1 MSKPNGKTTIALILM
16 GMLLLAAPVKA
27 EYGYPEIAPQ
37 ASIDACLE
45 GIAEA
50 ADYDGAHFVRHEVES
65 EARRM
70 HGHLLR
76 ISTQVYSDVD
86 GALIRAYRT
95 RCATTHDSRQVAFR
109 ISEKQ

>member
-1 MSKPNGKTTIALILM
+1 MSKPNGKTTIALALM
-16 GMLLLAAPVKA
+16 GMLMLAAPVKA
-27 EYGYPEIAPQ
+27 EFGYPEIAPK
-37 ASIDACLE
+37 ASIDVCLE

-50 ADYDGAHFVRHEVES
+50 ADYEGARFVRHEVES

-86 GALIRAYRT
+86 GELIRAYRT
-95 RCATTHDSRQVAFR
+95 RCATTHHSEQVAFR
-109 ISEKQ
+109 IREQQ

>member
-1 MSKPNGKTTIALILM
+1 MSKLNSKTTIALTLM
-16 GMLLLAAPVKA
+16 GMMLLAAPVKA
-27 EYGYPEIAPQ
+27 DYGYPEIAPQ
-37 ASIDACLE
+37 ASIDTCLE

-50 ADYDGAHFVRHEVES
+50 ANYDGARFVRHEVES

-86 GALIRAYRT
+86 GELIRAYRT
-95 RCATTHDSRQVAFR
+95 RCATTRSSEQVAFR
-109 ISEKQ
+109 IREKQ